1 MDFVLMTARGT
12 FIGPII
18 DDLDTIS
25 SRVRARSKLGF
36 TDLNRILE
44 DFFKELLN
52 LILKANLVNLNE
64 SRRNAPGLDLGDTT
78 SPIKRA
84 FQVTSQAT
92 SQKVNKTLATI
103 TDADA
108 DFYDEIYVLVIG
120 ERQPKYQLDVAQV
133 ERVSFKERNI
143 IGMTELAS
151 RIIGNEIDTIRAV
164 YEKLRAELQ
173 RITVELEVAIDGKF
187 ATSLAGVVEDRP
199 AVERSDASLLFAH
212 DEGGG
217 LFASREEAQAALDGF
232 IDRLE
237 LLPRMTRQFLG
248 WLLDNT
254 DLALGLD
261 KPGMLS
267 TGLSANA
274 DLIARKHSDQRM
286 LLEDVRL
293 LRSWKFVDYDND
305 DDGTS
310 PRISIFFPGAD
321 GTGLLEALPYFLI
334 ERKISAETLFSTMN
348 FTAFGPPPIS
358 NTPVLANKKKR
369 NAPRRK

>member
-1 MDFVLMTARGT
+1 MTARGA

-25 SRVRARSKLGF
+25 SRVRARSKLGL

-44 DFFKELLN
+44 DFFKDLLN
-52 LILKANLVNLNE
+52 LIYKANLVNLNE
-64 SRRNAPGLDLGDTT
+64 TRRNAPGLDLGDTT
-78 SPIKRA
+78 SVTKRA
-84 FQVTSQAT
+84 FQVTSQAS
-92 SQKVNKTLATI
+92 SQKINKTLAAI
-103 TDADA
+103 SDADA
-108 DFYDEIYVLVIG
+108 ALYDEIYVLVIG
-120 ERQPKYQLDVAQV
+120 ERQAKYRLNATQV
-133 ERVSFKERNI
+133 KRVGFKHRNI

-151 RIIGNEIDTIRAV
+151 RIIASEIDTIRLV

-199 AVERSDASLLFAH
+199 AVDRSDASLLFA
-212 DEGGG
+212 DNEEAG
-217 LFASREEAQAALDGF
+217 LFTSREEAQAALDGF

-248 WLLDNT
+248 WLFDNT

-261 KPGMLS
+261 KSGMFS

-274 DLIARKHSDQRM
+274 DLVARKHSDQRV
-286 LLEDVRL
+286 LQEDIRL
-293 LRSWKFVDYDND
+293 LRCWKFVDYDD
-305 DDGTS
+305 DGDGTS
-310 PRISIFFPGAD
+310 PRISIGFPGAH
-321 GTGLLEALPYFLI
+321 GTNLLEALPYFLV
-334 ERKISAETLFSTMN
+334 ERKLSAETLFSTMN
-348 FTAFGPPPIS
+348 FTVFGPPPVA
-358 NTPVLANKKKR
+358 TPPALAKKKKR

>member
-1 MDFVLMTARGT
+1 MTARGV

-25 SRVRARSKLGF
+25 SRVRARSKLGL

-44 DFFKELLN
+44 DFFKDLLN
-52 LILKANLVNLNE
+52 LIHKANLVNLNE
-64 SRRNAPGLDLGDTT
+64 TRRNAPGIDLGDTT
-78 SPIKRA
+78 SATKHA

-92 SQKVNKTLATI
+92 AQKINKTLAAI
-103 TDADA
+103 SDADVKL
-108 DFYDEIYVLVIG
+108 YDEIYVLIIG
-120 ERQPKYQLDVAQV
+120 ERQAKYKLNSEQV
-133 ERVSFKERNI
+133 KRVGFKRRNI

-151 RIIGNEIDTIRAV
+151 QIIASDIDTIRAV
-164 YEKLRAELQ
+164 HEKLRAELQ

-187 ATSLAGVVEDRP
+187 TTSLAGIVEDRP
-199 AVERSDASLLFAH
+199 AVHRSDASLLFAH
-212 DEGGG
+212 DEGSG
-217 LFASREEAQAALDGF
+217 LFDSREAAQEALDGF

-274 DLIARKHSDQRM
+274 DLVARKHSDQRV
-286 LLEDVRL
+286 LQEDIRL
-293 LRSWKFVDYDND
+293 LQSWQFADYDD
-305 DDGTS
+305 DSDGTS
-310 PRISIFFPGAD
+310 PRISISFPGAH
-321 GTGLLEALPYFLI
+321 GTNLPEALPYFLV
-334 ERKISAETLFSTMN
+334 ERKLSAETLFSTMN
-348 FTAFGPPPIS
+348 FTVFGPSPI
-358 NTPVLANKKKR
+358 
-369 NAPRRK
+369 

>member
-1 MDFVLMTARGT
+1 MTARGA

-25 SRVRARSKLGF
+25 SRVRARSKLGL

-44 DFFKELLN
+44 DFFKDLLN
-52 LILKANLVNLNE
+52 LIHNANLVNLNE
-64 SRRNAPGLDLGDTT
+64 TRLNAPGLDLGDAT
-78 SPIKRA
+78 SAIKRA

-92 SQKVNKTLATI
+92 SQKINKTLTAI
-103 TDADA
+103 SDADA
-108 DFYDEIYVLVIG
+108 ALYDEIYVLIIG
-120 ERQPKYQLDVAQV
+120 ERQTKYRLDVAQV
-133 ERVSFKERNI
+133 KRVGFKHRNI

-151 RIIGNEIDTIRAV
+151 RILGSDIDTIRAV

-199 AVERSDASLLFAH
+199 AVHRSDASLLFA
-212 DEGGG
+212 DDQEGGR
-217 LFASREEAQAALDGF
+217 FESREEAQSALDGF

-237 LLPRMTRQFLG
+237 MLPRMTRQFFG

-261 KPGMLS
+261 KPGMFS

-274 DLIARKHSDQRM
+274 DLVARKHSDQRV
-286 LLEDVRL
+286 LQEDIRL
-293 LRSWKFVDYDND
+293 LRSWRFVDYD
-305 DDGTS
+305 DDGDGSS
-310 PRISIFFPGAD
+310 PRISIGFPGAH
-321 GTGLLEALPYFLI
+321 GTNLPEALPYFLI
-334 ERKISAETLFSTMN
+334 ERKLSAETLFSTMN
-348 FTAFGPPPIS
+348 ITVFGPPP
-358 NTPVLANKKKR
+358 VANVPALSKTRKHK
-369 NAPRRK
+369 APRRK

>member
-1 MDFVLMTARGT
+1 MTARGA

-25 SRVRARSKLGF
+25 SRVRARSKLGL

-44 DFFKELLN
+44 DFFKDLLN
-52 LILKANLVNLNE
+52 LIHNANLGNLNE
-64 SRRNAPGLDLGDTT
+64 ARRNAPGLDLGDTT
-78 SPIKRA
+78 SATKRA

-92 SQKVNKTLATI
+92 SQKINKTLAAI
-103 TDADA
+103 SDADA
-108 DFYDEIYVLVIG
+108 SLYDEIYVLVIG
-120 ERQPKYQLDVAQV
+120 ERQAKYRLDAAQV
-133 ERVSFKERNI
+133 KRVGFKRRNI

-151 RIIGNEIDTIRAV
+151 RIIGSDIDTIRAV

-199 AVERSDASLLFAH
+199 AVHRSDASLLFA
-212 DEGGG
+212 DAEAGG
-217 LFASREEAQAALDGF
+217 LFDSREEAQAALDGF

-248 WLLDNT
+248 WLFDNT
-254 DLALGLD
+254 DLALGLG
-261 KPGMLS
+261 KPSMFS

-274 DLIARKHSDQRM
+274 DLVARKHFDQRV
-286 LLEDVRL
+286 LKEDIRL
-293 LRSWKFVDYDND
+293 LRSWGFVDHD
-305 DDGTS
+305 DDGDGTS
-310 PRISIFFPGAD
+310 PRISIGFPGAHK
-321 GTGLLEALPYFLI
+321 TSLSEALPYFLI

-348 FTAFGPPPIS
+348 FNVFGPPP
-358 NTPVLANKKKR
+358 VANAPARAKKKKGT
-369 NAPRRK
+369 APRRK

>member
-1 MDFVLMTARGT
+1 MTARGA

-25 SRVRARSKLGF
+25 SRVRARSKLGH

-52 LILKANLVNLNE
+52 LIYKANLVNLNE

-78 SPIKRA
+78 SAIKRA
-84 FQVTSQAT
+84 FQVTSQAS
-92 SQKVNKTLATI
+92 SQKINKTLHAI

-108 DFYDEIYVLVIG
+108 ALYDEIYVLVIG
-120 ERQPKYQLDVAQV
+120 ERQAKYQLDTSQAK
-133 ERVSFKERNI
+133 RVGFEHPNI

-151 RIIGNEIDTIRAV
+151 RIIGSEIDTIRAV

-187 ATSLAGVVEDRP
+187 ATSLGGVVEDRP
-199 AVERSDASLLFAH
+199 AVERSDASLLFAY
-212 DEGGG
+212 DESGG
-217 LFASREEAQAALDGF
+217 LFASREEAQAALNGF

-261 KPGMLS
+261 KPGMPS
-267 TGLSANA
+267 TGLSVNA
-274 DLIARKHSDQRM
+274 DLVSRKHSDQRV
-286 LLEDVRL
+286 LHEDIRL
-293 LRSWKFVDYDND
+293 LRSWKFVDYD
-305 DDGTS
+305 DDGDGNS
-310 PRISIFFPGAD
+310 PRISIGFPGAHK
-321 GTGLLEALPYFLI
+321 TNLSEALPYFLFD
-334 ERKISAETLFSTMN
+334 RKLSAETLFSTMN
-348 FTAFGPPPIS
+348 FTVFGPPPVANI
-358 NTPVLANKKKR
+358 PVLAKKKR
-369 NAPRRK
+369 RNALRKK